1 MEQGTNNSKL
11 SLFIAEFGGTTI
23 FLVAI
28 FFTAF
33 YQANDALATAFGVGG
48 GLFVA
53 IMIFGKETGGHFNPA
68 VTTGYYL
75 FFVRDKKRYLK
86 NFFILIFAQ
95 FLGGLFAGLLLF
107 ATSADLPLLLPDK
120 NNVLGS
126 VLDEIIFTFIFL
138 LVIFCVKS
146 RYTAPTK
153 DGVLGAL
160 TVSMTLSFT
169 VLYGGKISGA
179 CYNPAVG
186 LALNLWAA
194 WTHKDAEYLQYL
206 YLYVFC
212 PLFGGILSGAS
223 VKFYLNKRI
232 LNALKEESETVKKS
246 ADVYYM
252 KNIDEF
258 GTSDDPKKEELNINI
273 TQLPEG
279 IN

>member
-28 FFTAF
+28 FFTVF
-33 YQANDALATAFGVGG
+33 YQTDALIIAFGVGG

-68 VTTGYYL
+68 VSTGYY
-75 FFVRDKKRYLK
+75 FWFVREKKRYLK
-86 NFFILIFAQ
+86 NFIVLVSAQ

-107 ATSADLPLLLPDK
+107 ATSAQIPILLPDK

-126 VLDEIIFTFIFL
+126 VFDEIIFTFIFL

-146 RYTAPTK
+146 RYTTPTK

-160 TVSMTLSFT
+160 TVSMTLCFT
-169 VLYGGKISGA
+169 VIYGRKISGA

-194 WTHKDAEYLQYL
+194 GANNDAAYLQYL
-206 YLYVFC
+206 YLYVFA
-212 PLFGGILSGAS
+212 PLFGGLLSGAA

-232 LNALKEESETVKKS
+232 LNALKEEEDAEAVKRS
-246 ADVYYM
+246 CDEYYM
-252 KNIDEF
+252 NNIDEV
-258 GTSDDPKKEELNINI
+258 GTGDDLKKQELNATAKAEAIN
-273 TQLPEG
+273 
-279 IN
+279 